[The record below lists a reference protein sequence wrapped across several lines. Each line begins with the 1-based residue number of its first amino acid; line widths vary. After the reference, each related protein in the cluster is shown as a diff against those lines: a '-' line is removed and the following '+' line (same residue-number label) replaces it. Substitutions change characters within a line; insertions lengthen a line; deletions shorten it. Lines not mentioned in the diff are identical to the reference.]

1 MALDGLLLH
10 QIDQELQ
17 AKLPCRINKIQ
28 NISDVELLW
37 TLRSAQQTLRLLIS
51 LHSTYNRISFYQGKL
66 YDAGIADQFRNAAA
80 KTAGGWL
87 HPQVRA
93 GRSRPCAAHGSGG
106 PG

>member
-37 TLRSAQQTLRLLIS
+37 TPAQRTADAAGCSSRCTAHTTASILPRQTIRRWNRRPIS
-51 LHSTYNRISFYQGKL
+51 
-66 YDAGIADQFRNAAA
+66 
-80 KTAGGWL
+80 
-87 HPQVRA
+87 
-93 GRSRPCAAHGSGG
+93 
-106 PG
+106 

>member
-37 TLRSAQQTLRLLIS
+37 TRVFDTCTI
-51 LHSTYNRISFYQGKL
+51 I
-66 YDAGIADQFRNAAA
+66 
-80 KTAGGWL
+80 
-87 HPQVRA
+87 
-93 GRSRPCAAHGSGG
+93 
-106 PG
+106 

>member
-51 LHSTYNRISFYQGKL
+51 LHSTYNRIHLPRQT
-66 YDAGIADQFRNAAA
+66 IRRWN
-80 KTAGGWL
+80 
-87 HPQVRA
+87 R
-93 GRSRPCAAHGSGG
+93 RPIS
-106 PG
+106 